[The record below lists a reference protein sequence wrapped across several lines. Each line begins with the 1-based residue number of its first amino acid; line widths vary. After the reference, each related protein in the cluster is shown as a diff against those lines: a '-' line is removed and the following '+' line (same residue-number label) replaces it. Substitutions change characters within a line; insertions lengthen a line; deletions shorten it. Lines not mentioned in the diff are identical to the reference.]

1 MKNFI
6 AYLLI
11 LWRYFVL
18 RRVCDVSIQK
28 SIDSFLQEFKQYL
41 SQQKI
46 TITSAAKFIEVTRAH
61 LSKVIHGKASPSI
74 ELLEKMESF
83 IRGDFN
89 DY

>member
-1 MKNFI
+1 M
-6 AYLLI
+6 
-11 LWRYFVL
+11 
-18 RRVCDVSIQK
+18 SIQK

-46 TITSAAKFIEVTRAH
+46 TITSAAKSIEITRAH
-61 LSKVIHGKASPSI
+61 LSKVIHGKTSPSV

-89 DY
+89 ENIYGIVRNRNAK

>member
-1 MKNFI
+1 M
-6 AYLLI
+6 
-11 LWRYFVL
+11 
-18 RRVCDVSIQK
+18 SIQK

-41 SQQKI
+41 YQQKI
-46 TITSAAKFIEVTRAH
+46 TITSAAKSIEITRAH

-83 IRGDFN
+83 IKGDFN